1 MIYNAIIAGG
11 GASGIVAAIKAAEK
25 IKQNTSGKQ
34 SNEAPGVLIIDKNK
48 KLGRKLY
55 ATGNGRCNIS
65 NAHFDISCYNSSQE
79 FFPYEIINNDSY
91 RRVNDFFFEL
101 GVPSTDTN
109 GYFYPMSL
117 QASTVVWSL
126 SDRIKSLGIEVRLKE
141 EVTGITGIKNV
152 SIDGENLFKVTTDKG
167 TYQCRN
173 LIISTGGSSYESL
186 GGSDTGYKL
195 LETTGHRMIPV
206 YPALCKLKCSRNIS
220 GMNGLRTAAEAR
232 LTVDDIEYGHEQG
245 ELQISGE
252 YLSGIMI
259 FNLSSQAVRCLHEGH
274 KVKIYI
280 SLVPELTE
288 EEIEKIIINSKS
300 ANGDRT
306 VFACLNGML
315 NERAVQYVMDIA
327 GEENRPVKNI
337 TDKEAAALAHTI
349 KNLEFDITGHGDY
362 SEAQV
367 VSGGADTSYFNPV
380 TMESKLLDGLF
391 VTGEALDVDGICGGY
406 NITWAVITGM
416 AAGEGIHI

>member
-1 MIYNAIIAGG
+1 M
-11 GASGIVAAIKAAEK
+11 
-25 IKQNTSGKQ
+25 
-34 SNEAPGVLIIDKNK
+34 
-48 KLGRKLY
+48 
-55 ATGNGRCNIS
+55 
-65 NAHFDISCYNSSQE
+65 
-79 FFPYEIINNDSY
+79 
-91 RRVNDFFFEL
+91 
-101 GVPSTDTN
+101 
-109 GYFYPMSL
+109 
-117 QASTVVWSL
+117 
-126 SDRIKSLGIEVRLKE
+126 
-141 EVTGITGIKNV
+141 
-152 SIDGENLFKVTTDKG
+152 TTDKG
-167 TYQCRN
+167 TYQCKN

-245 ELQISGE
+245 ELQISSE

-288 EEIEKIIINSKS
+288 EEIKKIIINSKS

-327 GEENRPVKNI
+327 GIENRPVKNI